1 MGTILIN
8 FLGSPASGKSTL
20 ATKLFSRLKEMG
32 LDAEFVSEFVKGWA
46 WIGKDIGKFDQFYIF
61 GKEVY
66 NQSKLFGKVNFVIAD
81 SPVALTAFYQ
91 LYYHRD
97 GSLNG
102 ICKRFYEMT
111 EEEGVKVVNFF
122 LPRRKKY
129 NPKGRFQTAEEIVKL
144 EEDLY
149 NWLDSEGYEYE
160 VLDCPDSKRIDK
172 IIERLKEVADIKE
185 EVAEDEHVL
194 G

>member
-1 MGTILIN
+1 MGTVLIN

-66 NQSKLFGKVNFVIAD
+66 NQSKLFGKVDFVIAD

-91 LYYHRD
+91 LYYHND
-97 GSLNG
+97 NSLNG
-102 ICKRFYEMT
+102 ICRRFYEMT

-129 NPKGRFQTAEEIVKL
+129 NPKGRFQTAEEIAKL
-144 EEDLY
+144 EEDLM
-149 NWLDSEGYEYE
+149 NWLNSEGYEYE
-160 VLDCPDSKRIDK
+160 VLDCPDSKRIAK
-172 IIERLKEVADIKE
+172 IIEKLKEVADIG
-185 EVAEDEHVL
+185 EVDES
-194 G
+194 GQD

>member
-1 MGTILIN
+1 MGTVLIN

-20 ATKLFSRLKEMG
+20 ATKLFSTLKEMG

-66 NQSKLFGKVNFVIAD
+66 NQSKLFGKVDYVIAD

-91 LYYHRD
+91 LYYHGD
-97 GSLNG
+97 NSLNG
-102 ICKRFYEMT
+102 ICRRFYEMAN
-111 EEEGVKVVNFF
+111 EEGIKVVNFF
-122 LPRRKKY
+122 LPHRKKY

-144 EEDLY
+144 EEDLM
-149 NWLDSEGYEYE
+149 NWLDSEGYTYE
-160 VLDCPDSKRIDK
+160 VLDCPDKQRVSK
-172 IIERLKEVADIKE
+172 IIERLKEITDIVE
-185 EVAEDEHVL
+185 ENIDE
-194 G
+194 